1 MLFLPLFIFYFI
13 LLLLLFFFFDAF
25 SQNDETGVLEV
36 LEIKFFFPDQPW
48 WELLHNFLNFFFV
61 DFTLW

>member
-13 LLLLLFFFFDAF
+13 IIIVFFFDAY